1 MPKSRSHLKAKRRR
15 LDPAFKSLIP
25 LFEQL
30 HEVQKRAKKLGI
42 FIGDREL
49 LTCPKCGLQEDVAF
63 SGLLQV
69 TRPPHLGED
78 TRLRFETVRR
88 RPDYW
93 RCPACK
99 KEFKAPDEPVL

>member
-1 MPKSRSHLKAKRRR
+1 MPQSRPRHKSKLRR

-30 HEVQKRAKKLGI
+30 HEAQKRAQKLGI

-49 LTCPKCGLQEDVAF
+49 LTCPDCGLQEDVAF
-63 SGLLQV
+63 SGMLQV

-78 TRLRFETVRR
+78 TGLRFKTVRR
-88 RPDYW
+88 RPDLW
-93 RCPACK
+93 SCPACK
-99 KEFKAPDEPVL
+99 REFKAPDEPQQ